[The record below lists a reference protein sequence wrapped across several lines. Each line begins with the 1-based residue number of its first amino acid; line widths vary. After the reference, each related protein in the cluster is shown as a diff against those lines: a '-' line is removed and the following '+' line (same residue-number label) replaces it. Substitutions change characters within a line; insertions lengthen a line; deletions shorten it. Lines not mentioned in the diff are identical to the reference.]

1 MTRGSIPTS
10 ADERR
15 IWLLRSWRG
24 RAVGGLATVVL
35 GFYGGRGVITHS
47 TAGVVAFVVFAAVV
61 AVVEVAARNPILRPV
76 PMLLLGAFLGIIGF
90 VGVGG
95 AHNTRVGW
103 LSLMWFV
110 LGAIALI
117 AILRAGPTTAAQ
129 RSKSPTPP

>member
-1 MTRGSIPTS
+1 MTSGALPTS

-24 RAVGGLATVVL
+24 RVVGGLATVVL

-47 TAGVVAFVVFAAVV
+47 TAGVVAFVVFAALV
-61 AVVEVAARNPILRPV
+61 AVVEVAARNPVLRPV
-76 PMLLLGAFLGIIGF
+76 PMLLLGVFLSLVGF

-103 LSLMWFV
+103 FSLVWFA

-129 RSKSPTPP
+129 RSKRSTTP

>member
-1 MTRGSIPTS
+1 M
-10 ADERR
+10 
-15 IWLLRSWRG
+15 
-24 RAVGGLATVVL
+24 
-35 GFYGGRGVITHS
+35 
-47 TAGVVAFVVFAAVV
+47 AFVVFAALV
-61 AVVEVAARNPILRPV
+61 AVVEVAARNPVLRPV
-76 PMLLLGAFLGIIGF
+76 PMLMLGVFLALMGF

-95 AHNTRVGW
+95 AHNTRIGW